1 MTNWALQKLRGQM
14 GSTCY
19 RNFARLVYSSLC
31 LLFFSLP
38 PPILLT
44 ILYWLDSH
52 LNLL

>member
-1 MTNWALQKLRGQM
+1 MTNWALLKLHGQM

-19 RNFARLVYSSLC
+19 RNFAELLYNSLC
-31 LLFFSLP
+31 LLLFSLP

-44 ILYWLDSH
+44 ILYWLYSH